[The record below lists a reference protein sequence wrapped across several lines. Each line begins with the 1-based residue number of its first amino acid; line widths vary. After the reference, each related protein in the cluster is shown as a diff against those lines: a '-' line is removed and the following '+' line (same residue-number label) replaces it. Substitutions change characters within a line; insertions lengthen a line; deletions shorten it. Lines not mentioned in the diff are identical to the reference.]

1 MSTQRKLTS
10 TRRPCD
16 TRPTHNTC
24 SDESPGAVSFHMIF
38 FPSPFILSEGLR
50 IEGYQ
55 YILHF
60 NLQPHIMGVMEL
72 SEAL

>member
-24 SDESPGAVSFHMIF
+24 SDESPGAVSFHI
-38 FPSPFILSEGLR
+38 ILSEGLR

-60 NLQPHIMGVMEL
+60 NLQPHIMGVTEL
-72 SEAL
+72 PEAL